1 LTGEW
6 YAVQT
11 KASMEPWVDRELRR
25 KHFVTYFPFSHE
37 WKPSPKSK
45 TLSEL
50 GKRAYFTGYTFV
62 RCDRSSLFIVS
73 GTENVV
79 GIVRAA
85 GGEPCPIDELVMQ
98 AIVDVL
104 GPSGKVNR
112 VRERKLGFAG
122 QPGQSFRFGERS
134 KFFGF
139 YAEIVRV
146 LDNERIIARFAHT
159 LFGAAGRVLE
169 VPVADVGELL
179 EEAKTTKELAAYGSP
194 Y

>member
-50 GKRAYFTGYTFV
+50 GKRAYF
-62 RCDRSSLFIVS
+62 
-73 GTENVV
+73 
-79 GIVRAA
+79 
-85 GGEPCPIDELVMQ
+85 VMQ

-104 GPSGKVNR
+104 GPSGNVNR